1 MSRAIQAVNM
11 NLLTGVVNHMAPAGQ
26 RMPELTAITLLEQS
40 VCLLWVSFLISIDI
54 YYCRIKS
61 VACCA
66 AMHHKCVL
74 SLIIRKMVGFI
85 VV

>member
-40 VCLLWVSFLISIDI
+40 VRLLI
-54 YYCRIKS
+54 RIHNFQLK
-61 VACCA
+61 
-66 AMHHKCVL
+66 
-74 SLIIRKMVGFI
+74 FI
-85 VV
+85 TAG